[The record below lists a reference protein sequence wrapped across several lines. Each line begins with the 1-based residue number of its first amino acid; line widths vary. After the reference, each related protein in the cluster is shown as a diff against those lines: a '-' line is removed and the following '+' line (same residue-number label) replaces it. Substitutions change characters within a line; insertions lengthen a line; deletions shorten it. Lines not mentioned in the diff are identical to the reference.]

1 MNQGVNHGYA
11 LRTDNRSLYWKPEHT
26 VAHIYIP
33 IWFSLT
39 GLSSPDVDIETDFV
53 ELVCSWEFESMQ
65 VFSHVPL
72 WQPHRL

>member
-11 LRTDNRSLYWKPEHT
+11 LRTDNRSLYQKPEHP

-39 GLSSPDVDIETDFV
+39 GKQAAL
-53 ELVCSWEFESMQ
+53 M
-65 VFSHVPL
+65 
-72 WQPHRL
+72 